1 MNKIKSIIIAVLVL
15 VIGSFSLP
23 AQNLNELRHEAEE
36 ESYWDAV
43 SNMYRCILFDLE
55 GFGRFHLLRW
65 NSKKPKSN
73 F

>member
-1 MNKIKSIIIAVLVL
+1 MKKELKAECFTNV
-15 VIGSFSLP
+15 
-23 AQNLNELRHEAEE
+23 NELCSFVNEKKISQENIQTIIE
-36 ESYWDAV
+36 TAV
-43 SNMYRCILFDLE
+43 YDID